1 MMLKKV
7 LIGSVVF
14 IALYAGLVQ
23 FQILV
28 TQKAGRNSALS
39 NKPEA
44 ETSHKVYS
52 FSFSKYTPEG
62 AKEIEIEGDSADI
75 LATTVYLSNVVA
87 KAYAEEVP
95 VTMTADKGNYDKSRN
110 KVHLHENVVAT
121 TADGARLLTEEL
133 DIDPTQKLM
142 ETQVGVQVK
151 KDNINIEGMGAQG
164 DSQLKKVKF
173 KKNVTVVIQSTE
185 DAVPGGGPQGGGPTV
200 ITCDGPLVIDYS
212 KNIAHFKENVVAED
226 KRGKLI
232 ADIMDVYY
240 NKVSRR
246 VSKIVALGN
255 VVIENPDGNKTF
267 SDSVIYLADE
277 GRIILGG
284 DTEALYFDGDS
295 DSFAGGNKLL

>member
-1 MMLKKV
+1 MLKRF
-7 LIGSVVF
+7 LIGAIVF
-14 IALYAGLVQ
+14 IALYVGLIQ

-28 TQKAGRNSALS
+28 TQHRAPGSGQGGS
-39 NKPEA
+39 SSEA
-44 ETSHKVYS
+44 MHKVYS
-52 FSFSKYTPEG
+52 FSFSKYTPAGE
-62 AKEIEIEGDSADI
+62 KEIEIEGDSADI
-75 LATTVYLSNVVA
+75 LATTVELSNVVA

-95 VTMTADKGNYDKSRN
+95 VTMTADKGNYDKARN
-110 KVHLHENVVAT
+110 KVHLKQNVVAT
-121 TADGARLLTEEL
+121 TADGTRLLTEEL
-133 DIDPTQKLM
+133 DIHPTEKVM

-173 KKNVTVVIQSTE
+173 KKNVTVVIQGTE
-185 DAVPGGGPQGGGPTV
+185 EQLPEGGRSEGGPTV

-212 KNIAHFKENVVAED
+212 KNIAHFKDNVVAED

-232 ADIMDVYY
+232 ADVMDVYY

-284 DTEALYFDGDS
+284 DTEALYYDGGNDS
-295 DSFAGGNKLL
+295 AAGGPKII